1 MSPEPAPS
9 SSGSVGAAV
18 RPVEDPRLLTGRGC
32 YLNDVQLPGALV
44 AAFVPSTQA
53 HARVRRVDVSRAR
66 ALPGVHAV
74 LVGADLATRLPP
86 LRVQYDATAAPH
98 HKSCDWPALACD
110 RVRFVGEP
118 VAVVVASDRYVAEDA
133 AGLVDVEYEPLPVVR
148 DAETALAVGAPVL
161 HEAWGDNRMH
171 LVQLDVGGV
180 DEILRT
186 APVVVSGT
194 FRADRQVAL
203 PMETL
208 GCVASYEA
216 ASDALTIWSSTQ
228 IPHMLRSELAR
239 KLAMPEQR
247 VRVIAPDIGGGFALK
262 IYVHPQELVVA
273 FLARQL
279 RRPVKWIQDRRENL
293 TAGLQSREQV
303 LHGTL
308 ALAKDGRILA
318 LRSRVLGDAGAYSS
332 FPFGSA
338 FEAVHAAFCMP
349 GPYKVPA
356 YATEV
361 TVAVTNKPPNGVY
374 RGVGLPHAI
383 LVIERL
389 LDEGARRLGLD
400 AAEIRLRNLVPTEEH
415 PYTSVIGERLET
427 GSHRE
432 CLQKALDMLGY
443 EAFRAEQALLRA
455 AGRYVGVG
463 MSNFTYDA
471 APNSQGLLAAGINVT
486 TYDSAV
492 VRMDASGN
500 ATVYVS
506 TKPSGQRH
514 ETVFAQ
520 VAARELGLSV
530 SDVRVVH
537 GDTDVV
543 PIGSG
548 TWGDRGAVT
557 GSGAVIRAC
566 EKVRRKILDV
576 ASLITEV
583 PGDDLELISGMVRRR
598 KTGKDVLPIAHV
610 AQQLVGMPGRLPP
623 GVEPG
628 LEAAGH
634 YDPAMPSTHPNGSH
648 VVTVEVDVETGKVH
662 ILRYIAVEDSG
673 HLINP
678 LLVKGQI
685 QGGVAQGIGSALYE
699 RLVLGDDNR
708 VLTGTLVDYVTP
720 AGPEV
725 PEVEMA
731 HFESP
736 SPHTLGGFKG
746 IGVGCSSAPVGAI
759 ACAVAD
765 ALAPFGVEANH
776 VPLTPERVSRL
787 VHEARVGNRER
798 SS

>member
-1 MSPEPAPS
+1 MPRSQAPS
-9 SSGSVGAAV
+9 SSSPVGSAV
-18 RPVEDPRLLTGRGC
+18 RPVEDPRLLTGRGS
-32 YLNDVQLPGALV
+32 YLNDVQLRDMLV

-53 HARVRRVDVSRAR
+53 HARLRRVDVARAR

-74 LVGADLATRLPP
+74 LVGDDLATGLGP
-86 LRVQYDATAAPH
+86 LRVEYDPTAAPH
-98 HKSCDWPALACD
+98 HKSCDWPALARD
-110 RVRFVGEP
+110 TVRFVGEP

-133 AGLVDVEYEPLPVVR
+133 ADLVEAEYEPLQPVR
-148 DAETALAVGAPVL
+148 DAEAALSPGAPVL

-180 DEILRT
+180 EQILRT
-186 APVVVSGT
+186 APVVVSRT

-208 GCVASYEA
+208 GCVASYEGG
-216 ASDALTIWSSTQ
+216 SDTLTLWSSTQ
-228 IPHMLRSELAR
+228 IPHILRSELAR
-239 KLAMPEQR
+239 KLAMPEHR
-247 VRVIAPDIGGGFALK
+247 IRVIAPDIGGGFALK

-273 FLARQL
+273 FLARHL
-279 RRPVKWIQDRRENL
+279 RRPIKWIQDRRENL

-303 LHGTL
+303 LHGAL
-308 ALAKDGRILA
+308 ALSQDGTILA
-318 LRSRVLGDAGAYSS
+318 LKSSVLGDAGAYSA

-361 TVAVTNKPPNGVY
+361 RVAVTNKPPNGVY

-389 LDEGARRLGLD
+389 LDEGARKLGLD
-400 AAEIRLRNLVPTEEH
+400 PAEIRLRNLIATEEH
-415 PYTSVIGERLET
+415 PYTSVIGEHLET

-432 CLQKALDMLGY
+432 CLRKALDMLGY
-443 EAFRAEQALLRA
+443 AEFRAEQARLRGD
-455 AGRYVGVG
+455 GRYVGIG

-471 APNSQGLLAAGINVT
+471 APNSQGLLAAGMNVA

-492 VRMDASGN
+492 VRMDAGGN

-514 ETVFAQ
+514 ETIFAQ
-520 VAARELGLSV
+520 VAAQELGLAV

-537 GDTDVV
+537 GDTGIV

-566 EKVRRKILDV
+566 EKIRRKIFDV
-576 ASLITEV
+576 ASQITEV
-583 PGDDLELISGMVRRR
+583 PSDDLELASGMVRRR
-598 KTGKDVLPIAHV
+598 KTGADLLSIAHI
-610 AQQLVGMPGRLPP
+610 AYQLVGMPGRLPK

-628 LEAAGH
+628 LEASGC

-648 VVTVEVDVETGKVH
+648 VVTVEVDVETGKVI

-673 HLINP
+673 RIINP

-699 RLVLGDDNR
+699 RLAFDER
-708 VLTGTLVDYVTP
+708 TRSLTGTLVDYVTP

-731 HFESP
+731 HYESP

-759 ACAVAD
+759 ACAVTD
-765 ALAPFGVEANH
+765 ALTPLGVEAND
-776 VPLTPERVSRL
+776 VPLTPERVSNL
-787 VHEARVGNRER
+787 VHEARAGDRAR
-798 SS
+798 PS